1 MSADVP
7 PNQTLYVNNLY
18 EKLTKDELRKSL
30 YAVFGQFGK
39 VLDVVC
45 LKTYRMRG
53 QAWVVFE
60 DVVSATNA
68 LHSMQRFPFF
78 DKPMRI
84 TYATS
89 KSDAAAKADG
99 TFQGADKKAR
109 SKRNTTARDA
119 LLQKGKERKTGA
131 GPAASAQGSAAAQ
144 NTAAGTSGPN
154 KILFVQSLPETATVQ
169 MIQMLFSQF
178 PGFQEVRMVEA
189 RPGIAFV
196 EYEADSQATAAMKG
210 LQDFKITPQNAI
222 SISYA
227 KA

>member
-1 MSADVP
+1 MSADIP

-68 LHSMQRFPFF
+68 MHSMQRFPFF

-99 TFQGADKKAR
+99 TFEGADRKAR
-109 SKRNTTARDA
+109 SKRNTAARDA
-119 LLQKGKERKTGA
+119 LLQKGKERKTGPGHVSGGPGGATQTTA
-131 GPAASAQGSAAAQ
+131 G
-144 NTAAGTSGPN
+144 GTSGPN

-196 EYEADSQATAAMKG
+196 EYEADSQATTAMKG